1 MLHGPYFRKKKVLQH
16 NEIYYS
22 KLMVSKYLQPEKSN
36 YKIIDSKFKEV
47 SWLLTVFDDYSIQER
62 EKGREGRKEST
73 ILDLF

>member
-1 MLHGPYFRKKKVLQH
+1 
-16 NEIYYS
+16 
-22 KLMVSKYLQPEKSN
+22 MVSKYLQPEKSN